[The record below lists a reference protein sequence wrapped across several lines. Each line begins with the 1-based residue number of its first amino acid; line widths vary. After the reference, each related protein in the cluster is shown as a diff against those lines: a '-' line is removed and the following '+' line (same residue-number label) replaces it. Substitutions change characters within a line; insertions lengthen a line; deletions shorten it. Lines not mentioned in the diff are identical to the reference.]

1 MLRGLPCIARFHESA
16 SPESI
21 AVPIQVEG
29 DGENPAFIQRSTAQ
43 AGGELLGV
51 CMWWWWG
58 GGSFIPSHPYIIS
71 LLFQASSLLDC
82 ELGKML
88 ISILLTLAQ

>member
-1 MLRGLPCIARFHESA
+1 MRVLHQKALLFPSKLKEMERILLLSNAQPLKLEES
-16 SPESI
+16 SW
-21 AVPIQVEG
+21 VCVCVW
-29 DGENPAFIQRSTAQ
+29 
-43 AGGELLGV
+43 GGGG
-51 CMWWWWG
+51 G

-88 ISILLTLAQ
+88 ISILLTIAQ